1 MIPIKVKD
9 PQFTYRAQLVN
20 IPIYLSIEVLKKYV
34 LLTMSKNIFTY

>member
-20 IPIYLSIEVLKKYV
+20 IPIYLILVLK
-34 LLTMSKNIFTY
+34 N